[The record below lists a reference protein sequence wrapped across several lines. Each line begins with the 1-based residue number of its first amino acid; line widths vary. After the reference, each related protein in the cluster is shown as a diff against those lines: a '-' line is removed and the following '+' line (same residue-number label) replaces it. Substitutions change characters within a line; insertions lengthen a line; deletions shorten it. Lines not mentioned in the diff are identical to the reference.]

1 MFGINVQSRLK
12 LSRMST
18 ESCCCVVGE
27 HMGEKE
33 DNSDNITKG
42 KSFVV
47 I

>member
-18 ESCCCVVGE
+18 ESCCVVGE

-33 DNSDNITKG
+33 DNSDNITKR
-42 KSFVV
+42 KSFV
-47 I
+47 II